1 MHFLTVVK
9 TLHKTNTISK
19 KWHNVRRLVTSFRIL
34 KVFLKDTLYVWIR
47 LCLKSIQLITS
58 GHSKCRSQQ
67 FILLFQMFY
76 KLMPNCCY
84 YISLLIF
91 SVTDEGCSNSLCSV
105 QSLLVVQVCFHFSLS
120 STIRMANFI
129 FTYLFM
135 GKTIQAVRDVGF
147 STQRSLYCCRQII
160 NLLCFQ

>member
-1 MHFLTVVK
+1 MCQGKGMNGFWWDPTNFCIKAISYCCNFIVVRLTAISCCWKHKNLKTGRCTFLLLWRHYIKLT
-9 TLHKTNTISK
+9 TISK

-105 QSLLVVQVCFHFSLS
+105 
-120 STIRMANFI
+120 
-129 FTYLFM
+129 
-135 GKTIQAVRDVGF
+135 
-147 STQRSLYCCRQII
+147 
-160 NLLCFQ
+160 